1 MPGAFH
7 YNLATTKKGS
17 AFQGASQGI
26 AYNLHTAPPIN
37 PTPGDLWFDSANGG
51 LLIYIND
58 GASSQW
64 IEIGNNGVSNPV
76 GTIIPFAGAS
86 SPSGFLLCDGTSV
99 SSSNYLALH
108 SVISNTYGGSAYT
121 GAAGLSFN
129 LPDYRGRTLIGA
141 GTGSGLTA
149 RTLGGTVGTETVTLD
164 STQIPAHTHPNT
176 VSGGS
181 TGTMSANASH
191 THTGFSGP
199 LLKYVGTGGNRTDL
213 TGGSVWI
220 GTDSSPTTVNSQN
233 TDHTHTFTPS
243 ITNANNTGGG
253 GSHSNMQPSIGINY
267 LIKT

>member
-1 MPGAFH
+1 MAGAFN
-7 YNLATTKKGS
+7 YNPTTTKKGM
-17 AFQGASQGI
+17 AFQGPSSGLVYTMSI
-26 AYNLHTAPPIN
+26 TPPIN
-37 PTPGDLWFDSANGG
+37 PTAGDMWFNSDSAA

-58 GASSQW
+58 GTSSQW

-129 LPDYRGRTLIGA
+129 LPDYRGRVLIGA

-164 STQIPAHTHPNT
+164 STQIPAHSHPNT

-181 TGTMSANASH
+181 TGSMSANASH

-199 LLKYVGTGGNRTDL
+199 LLKYVGSGGNRTDL
-213 TGGSVWI
+213 AGGSAWI

-233 TDHTHTFTPS
+233 TDHTHAFTPS

-253 GSHSNMQPSIGINY
+253 GSHSNIQPSIGINY